1 MIITTGRV
9 HDGKIE
15 VDSDSL
21 PEGAC
26 VTVLAGEGDETFE
39 LNAADEAELL
49 AAIAQANRGET
60 VSASEL
66 LHDLRQS

>member
-9 HDGKIE
+9 QNGKIE

-21 PEGAC
+21 PEGAR

-39 LNAADEAELL
+39 LTGEDEARLV
-49 AAIAQANRGET
+49 AAIAEADRRNGT
-60 VSASEL
+60 NA
-66 LHDLRQS
+66 